1 MYVCVVNARTPLW
14 YFPKAKKKS
23 SYDLLFSKPSL
34 IPSILLPRTD
44 TLTSKEGVL
53 ITEVLAAV
61 RLTEANDTRGI
72 KAACLGCATSCD
84 TEAKGDISH
93 AVDDDTGVLGA
104 VLGPTADV
112 GLDDCFQ
119 MLVSFHHEVIRTEN
133 QEMERYTVRAVEEG
147 LGTVVLDPDL
157 MTGVLGEDRNY
168 KVGNQVVSSQ
178 INPNCLGNRITIRH
192 WTWNIRAVM

>member
-1 MYVCVVNARTPLW
+1 MCVVNARTPLW
-14 YFPKAKKKS
+14 YFPKAKKS
-23 SYDLLFSKPSL
+23 SYDLLLSKPSL
-34 IPSILLPRTD
+34 IPYIFLTRTD
-44 TLTSKEGVL
+44 TSTSKEGVL

-104 VLGPTADV
+104 VLGPTANV

-119 MLVSFHHEVIRTEN
+119 MLVSFHEAGRIEN

-157 MTGVLGEDRNY
+157 MTGVLREDRNY
-168 KVGNQVVSSQ
+168 KVGNQVVSFCIHS
-178 INPNCLGNRITIRH
+178 NCLSNRIRIRH
-192 WTWNIRAVM
+192 WTWNVRAVM